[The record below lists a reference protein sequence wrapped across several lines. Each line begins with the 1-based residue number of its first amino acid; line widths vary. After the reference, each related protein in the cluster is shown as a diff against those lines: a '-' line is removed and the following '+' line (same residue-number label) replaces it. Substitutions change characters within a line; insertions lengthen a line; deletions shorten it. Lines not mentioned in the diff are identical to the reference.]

1 MIKNFLS
8 DISVPLDTLPYIR
21 MDVIKF
27 YFVLEADKVQV
38 AQAFKSLKRKTSKK
52 IFDRSKSEWNYF
64 TWWSKMM
71 SELRICNSQKTD
83 TFEDVLSIFI

>member
-38 AQAFKSLKRKTSKK
+38 AQAFKSLKRKTSKI
-52 IFDRSKSEWNYF
+52 IFDRS
-64 TWWSKMM
+64 
-71 SELRICNSQKTD
+71 
-83 TFEDVLSIFI
+83 FEIRMKLFYLVEQNDVRT

>member
-21 MDVIKF
+21 MDIIKF

-38 AQAFKSLKRKTSKK
+38 AQAFKSLKRKTSKI
-52 IFDRSKSEWNYF
+52 IFARSFQIRMKLFYLVEQN
-64 TWWSKMM
+64 
-71 SELRICNSQKTD
+71 
-83 TFEDVLSIFI
+83 DVRT